1 MRLAVV
7 FALALGA
14 VPSIALAQ
22 DAGPHHVRAG
32 ARLALADEDTKLL
45 FAVMTAKVF
54 DVELTKTLSADL
66 KKAISEAKSSIF
78 RASALAEDQKL
89 EADFKKLQDALK
101 RAEDAQ
107 AKLDGDIKSE
117 TSGLKFEGD
126 DNEDIEAAAG
136 SKPEEAKQPNWELL
150 KDGAGALYKEIGEA
164 RSIHG
169 KLAKALKTPAL
180 KAPPPPKA
188 KK

>member
-14 VPSIALAQ
+14 VPSIASAQ

-32 ARLALADEDTKLL
+32 AHLALADEDTKLL

-54 DVELTKTLSADL
+54 DVELTKTLSGDL
-66 KKAISEAKSSIF
+66 KKAIAEAKSSVF
-78 RASALAEDQKL
+78 RASALTEDQKL
-89 EADFKKLQDALK
+89 EADFKKLQEALK

-107 AKLDGDIKSE
+107 AKLDGDIKAE
-117 TSGLKFEGD
+117 TSGLTVAED
-126 DNEDIEAAAG
+126 DNPDLEAAAG
-136 SKPEEAKQPNWELL
+136 SKPEAAKQPKWELL
-150 KDGAGALYKEIGEA
+150 KEGAGALYKEIGDA
-164 RSIHG
+164 RALHG

-180 KAPPPPKA
+180 KAPPAPKA